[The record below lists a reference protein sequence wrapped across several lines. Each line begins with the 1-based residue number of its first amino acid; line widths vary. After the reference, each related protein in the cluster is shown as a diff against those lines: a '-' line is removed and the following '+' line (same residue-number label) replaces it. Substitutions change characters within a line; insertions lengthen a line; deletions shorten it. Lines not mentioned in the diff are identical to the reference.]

1 MAVIVVGVW
10 EDADL
15 DRGNGRTEKNGSLR
29 GILEVRL
36 TGLGGHLEVRVR
48 SKGQENWETELKLH
62 SMACVPVL
70 TV

>member
-48 SKGQENWETELKLH
+48 SIEVDRFTVWMLLKTGWE
-62 SMACVPVL
+62 
-70 TV
+70 

>member
-1 MAVIVVGVW
+1 MAVIVFGVW

-15 DRGNGRTEKNGSLR
+15 DRGNGRTEKNGGLR

-48 SKGQENWETELKLH
+48 SIEVDRFTVWMLLKTGWE
-62 SMACVPVL
+62 
-70 TV
+70 